1 MVHSY
6 VLNSVLSEMVM
17 IASIF
22 LQQEE
27 FYFCENVSTPPGVLF
42 CRSHYVCWYFH
53 VWIICLRSPQNSCDC
68 VCNPVVWNQSEH
80 VSHGSVQPASSPPAS
95 KVIKP
100 SSSSPW
106 TDHGSLSPL
115 TLELELWWSLVGS
128 LVCCCQQVAGSIL
141 RFSVQSFH
149 VLPVCVCVVLN
160 WQQVWM
166 FVCLSCR
173 SWLSDFWEKNSFIF
187 WFHFKVYSWLIPLQ
201 ILSAV
206 ASNTTPLFTS
216 SHRSSSTSL
225 ITALFHPSLSRSL
238 SLPPPPPSH
247 THSIS
252 HTYRLPARSLLL
264 SDRQQ
269 WAMDCSYESDVCPSS
284 SRLILGLGLSW
295 RTGVKQTCG
304 NTGRKFLW
312 KEKHSQRFIDCQGD
326 FRLSHE

>member
-1 MVHSY
+1 MVQFNLLHHLLPQRWSN
-6 VLNSVLSEMVM
+6 LHPHHREQTTAASVLWLWSWSFDEVW
-17 IASIF
+17 SVLWSVVVNRLLVQF
-22 LQQEE
+22 SGFQ
-27 FYFCENVSTPPGVLF
+27 CRVSM
-42 CRSHYVCWYFH
+42 
-53 VWIICLRSPQNSCDC
+53 
-68 VCNPVVWNQSEH
+68 
-80 VSHGSVQPASSPPAS
+80 
-95 KVIKP
+95 
-100 SSSSPW
+100 
-106 TDHGSLSPL
+106 
-115 TLELELWWSLVGS
+115 
-128 LVCCCQQVAGSIL
+128 
-141 RFSVQSFH
+141 FSQC
-149 VLPVCVCVVLN
+149 VCVCVVLN

-225 ITALFHPSLSRSL
+225 ITVLFHPSLSRSL

>member
-1 MVHSY
+1 
-6 VLNSVLSEMVM
+6 MVM
-17 IASIF
+17 IALIF

-149 VLPVCVCVVLN
+149 VLPVCVCVWFLTDSRCECL
-160 WQQVWM
+160 
-166 FVCLSCR
+166 FVSRVDLDSVT
-173 SWLSDFWEKNSFIF
+173 SGKKTHLFSGFILKF
-187 WFHFKVYSWLIPLQ
+187 IP
-201 ILSAV
+201 
-206 ASNTTPLFTS
+206 
-216 SHRSSSTSL
+216 
-225 ITALFHPSLSRSL
+225 
-238 SLPPPPPSH
+238 
-247 THSIS
+247 
-252 HTYRLPARSLLL
+252 
-264 SDRQQ
+264 D
-269 WAMDCSYESDVCPSS
+269 
-284 SRLILGLGLSW
+284 
-295 RTGVKQTCG
+295 
-304 NTGRKFLW
+304 
-312 KEKHSQRFIDCQGD
+312 
-326 FRLSHE
+326 